1 MGFYNNPMSLPLA
14 KTYLFN
20 YPVHLTSIP
29 EAVADVTAFLN
40 QPGERTYHVVTL
52 NPEMLMQGEKDPAL
66 GKILKHAELVL
77 PDGAGVVWALRRSG
91 LSNVTRLPGIEFSE
105 ALLKRAADAGY
116 TVALIGASPE
126 VNEAAV
132 VTLQKRYT
140 GLRIVFANH
149 GFFHGELDEA
159 TIAQDCA
166 EASPDLVFVA
176 LGVPRQ
182 EFWIERYRSLFQ
194 TYKNTVLVG
203 VGGSFDVWAGTV
215 ARAPA
220 LFRALNLE
228 WFYRFMKQPW
238 RIRRAGQHLLMFVVK
253 ILLTGRKREV

>member
-1 MGFYNNPMSLPLA
+1 MSLPLA
-14 KTYLFN
+14 KTYLLG

-77 PDGAGVVWALRRSG
+77 PDGAGVVWALRRG
-91 LSNVTRLPGIEFSE
+91 GQAEVTRLPGIEFSE
-105 ALLKRAADAGY
+105 ALLKRAAEAGY

-126 VNEAAV
+126 VNETAV
-132 VTLQKRYT
+132 EALQGQYP

-166 EASPDLVFVA
+166 ETSPDLVFVA

-182 EFWIERYRSLFQ
+182 EFWIERYRPLFQ

-203 VGGSFDVWAGTV
+203 VGGSFDVWAGAVT
-215 ARAPA
+215 RAPA
-220 LFRALNLE
+220 LFRTLNLE
-228 WFYRFMKQPW
+228 WLYRFIKQPW
-238 RIRRAGQHLLMFVVK
+238 RIQRAGQHLLMFVVR
-253 ILLTGRKREV
+253 ILLADSKRDV